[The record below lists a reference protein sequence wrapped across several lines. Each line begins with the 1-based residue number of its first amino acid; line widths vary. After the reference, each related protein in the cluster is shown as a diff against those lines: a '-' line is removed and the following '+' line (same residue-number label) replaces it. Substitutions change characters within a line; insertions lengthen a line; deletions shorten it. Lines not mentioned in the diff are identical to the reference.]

1 MTALAGGD
9 LALPA
14 GIQWSDLEYISER
27 VLGIALVI
35 TLIAI
40 LALKQF
46 AARSVGL
53 MVTIVVAASVV
64 TSIAGVGVIAYRM
77 VGTAA
82 ERDDMLD
89 LMAIAGLA
97 GLLVALFVGRRL
109 IKASRALSSAVQG
122 VGESGVYVAPQLT
135 LPAELAELYEGLAAA
150 HERLA
155 QARSRERA
163 LEASRRELVAWVSHD
178 LRTPLAGLRAMAE
191 ALEDQVVVD
200 PREVSQY
207 HSQIRREV
215 DRLTLMIDDLFE
227 LSRIHAGALR
237 LSKRMVGLEDLVAE
251 VVASAEP
258 VARHKG
264 VRLTGAA
271 VRGMPVYVDS
281 AEMGR
286 ALRNLVT
293 NAIRH
298 TPSDGGVDVLAEVQS
313 GMACVSVS
321 DACGGI
327 PPGDLPRVFDVAF
340 RGESARTPGPQEGAG
355 LGLSIARGI
364 VEAHSG
370 QIAVR
375 NAGPGCQ
382 FLIRLPLARPG
393 VPAINRTVPRRQRRR
408 PAPRRPGPAPSRP
421 APGHHHPLTARLTA
435 SDAPRAPKRTGRA
448 QPVPRTESKG
458 GRSAPASQAVAQT
471 APGPVRASTRSVPAS
486 ALGPPPLCP

>member
-1 MTALAGGD
+1 MQNVGD
-9 LALPA
+9 
-14 GIQWSDLEYISER
+14 
-27 VLGIALVI
+27 
-35 TLIAI
+35 
-40 LALKQF
+40 
-46 AARSVGL
+46 
-53 MVTIVVAASVV
+53 
-64 TSIAGVGVIAYRM
+64 
-77 VGTAA
+77 
-82 ERDDMLD
+82 
-89 LMAIAGLA
+89 
-97 GLLVALFVGRRL
+97 
-109 IKASRALSSAVQG
+109 
-122 VGESGVYVAPQLT
+122 SGVYVAPKGT
-135 LPAELAELYEGLAAA
+135 LPAELQNLSSELTVT

-191 ALEDQVVVD
+191 ALEDEVVID

-237 LSKRMVGLEDLVAE
+237 LSKRMTGLEDLVAE
-251 VVASAEP
+251 VVASTDP
-258 VARHKG
+258 VARAKG

-271 VRGMPVYVDS
+271 VRGMPVYVDA

-298 TPSDGGVDVLAEVQS
+298 TPADGGVDVLADVQ
-313 GMACVSVS
+313 GGLACVTVS

-327 PPGDLPRVFDVAF
+327 PPDDLPRVFDVAF
-340 RGESARTPGPQEGAG
+340 RGESARTPGPQSGGG

-382 FLIRLPLARPG
+382 FLIRMPLARPG
-393 VPAINRTVPRRQRRR
+393 VPAINRTVPRRHAGRRAAR
-408 PAPRRPGPAPSRP
+408 PPAPSRRWGRIRVPIPAVGP
-421 APGHHHPLTARLTA
+421 APAGP
-435 SDAPRAPKRTGRA
+435 DQPRVMP
-448 QPVPRTESKG
+448 
-458 GRSAPASQAVAQT
+458 
-471 APGPVRASTRSVPAS
+471 TR
-486 ALGPPPLCP
+486 

>member
-1 MTALAGGD
+1 VSALAD
-9 LALPA
+9 APLSLPA
-14 GIQWSDLEYISER
+14 GIQWSDLAYISER
-27 VLGIALVI
+27 VLVIALVVTVLGVLLVRRI
-35 TLIAI
+35 
-40 LALKQF
+40 
-46 AARSVGL
+46 AARSIGL
-53 MVTIVVAASVV
+53 MVTVVVAVSLV
-64 TSIAGVGVIAYRM
+64 TMLGGIGVIAYRM

-82 ERDDMLD
+82 ERDDILD

-97 GLLVALFVGRRL
+97 GGVVAYFVGRRL
-109 IKASRALSSAVQG
+109 TKASRALSSAVQG
-122 VGESGVYVAPQLT
+122 VGENGVYVAPSRT
-135 LPAELAELYEGLAAA
+135 LPAELSELSAELTAT

-191 ALEDQVVVD
+191 ALEDQVVID

-215 DRLTLMIDDLFE
+215 DRLTVMIDDLFE

-298 TPSDGGVDVLAEVQS
+298 TPADGGVDVLAEVQ
-313 GMACVSVS
+313 GGLACVTVS

-327 PPGDLPRVFDVAF
+327 PPDDLPRVFDVAF
-340 RGESARTPGPQEGAG
+340 RGESARTPGPQSGGG

-393 VPAINRTVPRRQRRR
+393 VPAVNRTVPRR
-408 PAPRRPGPAPSRP
+408 AAPSARP
-421 APGHHHPLTARLTA
+421 PAGAYPGSGVPGVHAAPGTA
-435 SDAPRAPKRTGRA
+435 G
-448 QPVPRTESKG
+448 VPG
-458 GRSAPASQAVAQT
+458 
-471 APGPVRASTRSVPAS
+471 APGPPGSPDQPRAITITARTPGSP
-486 ALGPPPLCP
+486 

>member
-1 MTALAGGD
+1 VTVLAGGD
-9 LALPA
+9 LSLPA
-14 GIQWSDLEYISER
+14 GIQWPDIWFITSRVLVIALIII
-27 VLGIALVI
+27 VLGIL
-35 TLIAI
+35 L
-40 LALKQF
+40 LRQF
-46 AARSVGL
+46 AGRSISL
-53 MVTIVVAASVV
+53 MVTVVVAVSVV
-64 TSIAGVGVIAYRM
+64 TTLAGMGVIAYRM
-77 VGTAA
+77 LSGVNQ
-82 ERDDMLD
+82 DVILD

-97 GLLVALFVGRRL
+97 ALVVALAVGRRL
-109 IKASRALSSAVQG
+109 TKASRAISVAVQG
-122 VGESGVYVAPQLT
+122 VGESGVYIAPQQT
-135 LPAELAELYEGLAAA
+135 LPAELAELSDALTVAY
-150 HERLA
+150 ERLA

-191 ALEDQVVVD
+191 ALEDEVVID
-200 PREVSQY
+200 PREVSAY
-207 HSQIRREV
+207 HTQIRREV
-215 DRLTLMIDDLFE
+215 DRLSLMIDDLFE

-237 LSKRMVGLEDLVAE
+237 LSRRMVGLEDLVAE

-258 VARHKG
+258 VARAKR

-271 VRGMPVYVDS
+271 VRGMPVFVDT

-298 TPSDGGVDVLAEVQS
+298 TPSDGVVDVLAEVQS

-327 PPGDLPRVFDVAF
+327 PPADLPRVFDVAF
-340 RGESARTPGPQEGAG
+340 RGQSARTPGPQEGAG

-382 FLIRLPLARPG
+382 FLIRLPLVRPG
-393 VPAINRTVPRRQRRR
+393 AR
-408 PAPRRPGPAPSRP
+408 A
-421 APGHHHPLTARLTA
+421 LTTPTG
-435 SDAPRAPKRTGRA
+435 SDQISPN
-448 QPVPRTESKG
+448 
-458 GRSAPASQAVAQT
+458 
-471 APGPVRASTRSVPAS
+471 
-486 ALGPPPLCP
+486 

>member
-1 MTALAGGD
+1 MSALAGGD

-14 GIQWSDLEYISER
+14 GIQVSDLEYISVR
-27 VLGIALVI
+27 VLAIALVV
-35 TLIAI
+35 TLLGI
-40 LALKQF
+40 LALKRF
-46 AARSVGL
+46 AARSIGL
-53 MVTIVVAASVV
+53 MITIVVAATVI
-64 TSIAGVGVIAYRM
+64 TMLAGVGVIAYRM

-82 ERDDMLD
+82 ERDDVLD

-97 GLLVALFVGRRL
+97 GLAVALFVGRRL
-109 IKASRALSSAVQG
+109 TKASRALSSAVQG

-135 LPAELAELYEGLAAA
+135 MPAELAELSAELTAT

-237 LSKRMVGLEDLVAE
+237 LSRRMVGLEDLVAE

-271 VRGMPVYVDS
+271 VRGMPVFVDS

-393 VPAINRTVPRRQRRR
+393 APAINRTVPRRQAGGPSPAGPDHPR
-408 PAPRRPGPAPSRP
+408 PDQPRAI
-421 APGHHHPLTARLTA
+421 TAR
-435 SDAPRAPKRTGRA
+435 
-448 QPVPRTESKG
+448 
-458 GRSAPASQAVAQT
+458 
-471 APGPVRASTRSVPAS
+471 
-486 ALGPPPLCP
+486 

>member
-1 MTALAGGD
+1 VNTQAEGASV
-9 LALPA
+9 LPA
-14 GIQWSDLEYISER
+14 GIEWSDLIWISEWVAIIAVVVSIIGIL
-27 VLGIALVI
+27 VLKRLAGRSIGFM
-35 TLIAI
+35 IAI
-40 LALKQF
+40 TVA
-46 AARSVGL
+46 VCT
-53 MVTIVVAASVV
+53 VT
-64 TSIAGVGVIAYRM
+64 TIAGIGVIAWRM
-77 VGTAA
+77 MASGQ
-82 ERDDMLD
+82 ERDEILD
-89 LMAIAGLA
+89 LMAIGGLA
-97 GLLVALFVGRRL
+97 GLAVALFVGRR
-109 IKASRALSSAVQG
+109 ITKTSRALAKAVQS
-122 VGESGVYVAPQLT
+122 VGDSGVYVAPKGT
-135 LPAELAELYEGLAAA
+135 LPAELQNLSAELTVT
-150 HERLA
+150 HERLT

-191 ALEDQVVVD
+191 ALEDEVVID

-237 LSKRMVGLEDLVAE
+237 LSKRMTGLEDLVAE
-251 VVASAEP
+251 VVASTDP
-258 VARHKG
+258 VARAKG

-271 VRGMPVYVDS
+271 VRGMPVYVDA

-298 TPSDGGVDVLAEVQS
+298 TPADGGVDVLADVQ
-313 GMACVSVS
+313 GGLACVTVS

-327 PPGDLPRVFDVAF
+327 PPDDLPRVFDVAF
-340 RGESARTPGPQEGAG
+340 RGESARTPGPQSGGG

-382 FLIRLPLARPG
+382 FLIRMPLARPG
-393 VPAINRTVPRRQRRR
+393 VPAINRTVPRRH
-408 PAPRRPGPAPSRP
+408 AGGPATGPIP
-421 APGHHHPLTARLTA
+421 AVGPHTGPIPAAGH
-435 SDAPRAPKRTGRA
+435 
-448 QPVPRTESKG
+448 
-458 GRSAPASQAVAQT
+458 APA
-471 APGPVRASTRSVPAS
+471 GPDQPRVMPTR
-486 ALGPPPLCP
+486 

>member
-1 MTALAGGD
+1 MTSSAGVLAWSW
-9 LALPA
+9 PA
-14 GIQWSDLEYISER
+14 GIATSDIGFISFWTL
-27 VLGIALVI
+27 VSALIISVAGVI
-35 TLIAI
+35 TLRL
-40 LALKQF
+40 LAG
-46 AARSVGL
+46 RSVRV
-53 MVTIVVAASVV
+53 MVTGVVLVSVF
-64 TSIAGVGVIAYRM
+64 TSMAGVAVIAYRM
-77 VGTAA
+77 LSGVNQ
-82 ERDDMLD
+82 DVVLD

-97 GLLVALFVGRRL
+97 GLIVALVVGRQL
-109 IKASRALSSAVQG
+109 IKASRAISAAVQG
-122 VGESGVYVAPQLT
+122 VGDSGVYIAPKMT
-135 LPAELAELYEGLAAA
+135 LPAEMSELSEALAVAY
-150 HERLA
+150 ERLA

-207 HSQIRREV
+207 HTQIRREV
-215 DRLTLMIDDLFE
+215 DRLSLMIDDLFE

-237 LSKRMVGLEDLVAE
+237 LSRRMVGLEDLVAE

-258 VARHKG
+258 VARAKG

-271 VRGMPVYVDS
+271 VRGMPVFVDT

-298 TPSDGGVDVLAEVQS
+298 TPSDGVVDVLAEMQS

-327 PPGDLPRVFDVAF
+327 PPEDLPRVFDVAF
-340 RGESARTPGPQEGAG
+340 RGEPARTPGPQEGAG

-370 QIAVR
+370 QIGVR
-375 NAGPGCQ
+375 NLGPGCQ

-393 VPAINRTVPRRQRRR
+393 
-408 PAPRRPGPAPSRP
+408 
-421 APGHHHPLTARLTA
+421 
-435 SDAPRAPKRTGRA
+435 
-448 QPVPRTESKG
+448 
-458 GRSAPASQAVAQT
+458 APAVTPAGPRHSRAIT
-471 APGPVRASTRSVPAS
+471 AP
-486 ALGPPPLCP
+486 

>member
-1 MTALAGGD
+1 MAT
-9 LALPA
+9 P
-14 GIQWSDLEYISER
+14 SDRDVML
-27 VLGIALVI
+27 
-35 TLIAI
+35 TLIPI
-40 LALKQF
+40 
-46 AARSVGL
+46 G
-53 MVTIVVAASVV
+53 
-64 TSIAGVGVIAYRM
+64 
-77 VGTAA
+77 
-82 ERDDMLD
+82 
-89 LMAIAGLA
+89 GLA
-97 GLLVALFVGRRL
+97 GLAVALVIARRL
-109 IKASRALSSAVQG
+109 TKASRALSSAVQG
-122 VGESGVYVAPQLT
+122 VGDNGVYVPPIRT
-135 LPAELAELYEGLAAA
+135 LPTELKDLSAELTAT

-200 PREVSQY
+200 PREVSNY

-215 DRLTLMIDDLFE
+215 DRLTVMIDDLFE

-237 LSKRMVGLEDLVAE
+237 LSKRMVGLEDLIAE

-264 VRLTGAA
+264 VRLSGGA

-293 NAIRH
+293 TAIRH
-298 TPSDGGVDVLAEVQS
+298 TPSDGGVDVLAEVQN

-327 PPGDLPRVFDVAF
+327 PPAGPPRVFDVAV

-393 VPAINRTVPRRQRRR
+393 APVLSRTRPQPAVP
-408 PAPRRPGPAPSRP
+408 
-421 APGHHHPLTARLTA
+421 
-435 SDAPRAPKRTGRA
+435 PRASGLSRCGSAGWTGH
-448 QPVPRTESKG
+448 
-458 GRSAPASQAVAQT
+458 PAS
-471 APGPVRASTRSVPAS
+471 
-486 ALGPPPLCP
+486 

>member
-1 MTALAGGD
+1 VRFLAGGGM
-9 LALPA
+9 ALPA
-14 GIQWSDLEYISER
+14 GIQWSDVLYITER
-27 VLGIALVI
+27 VLGLALIV
-35 TLIAI
+35 TLIGIAV
-40 LALKQF
+40 LRQC
-46 AARSVGL
+46 AARSIKL
-53 MVTIVVAASVV
+53 MLTVVVAVAVICSLL
-64 TSIAGVGVIAYRM
+64 GVAVIAYRM
-77 VGTAA
+77 IGTAE
-82 ERDDMLD
+82 ERDEILD
-89 LMAIAGLA
+89 LMGIAGLA
-97 GLLVALFVGRRL
+97 ALVVALFLARRL
-109 IKASRALSSAVQG
+109 TNASRAISYAVQG
-122 VGESGVYVAPQLT
+122 VGQTGVYIAPSPP
-135 LPAELAELYEGLAAA
+135 LPAELAELSDGLTTA

-155 QARSRERA
+155 KARSRERA

-191 ALEDQVVVD
+191 ALEDQVVIN

-207 HSQIRREV
+207 HTQIRREV
-215 DRLTLMIDDLFE
+215 ERLTLMIDDLFE

-237 LSKRMVGLEDLVAE
+237 LSRRMVGLEDVVAE

-258 VARHKG
+258 VARAKR

-271 VRGMPVYVDS
+271 VRNMPVFIDS

-298 TPSDGGVDVLAEVQS
+298 TPSDGVVDVLAEVRS

-327 PPGDLPRVFDVAF
+327 PPADLPRVFDVAF

-375 NAGPGCQ
+375 NTGPGCQ
-382 FLIRLPLARPG
+382 FLIRLPLVRPG
-393 VPAINRTVPRRQRRR
+393 APVPSHTGPQPAATGRRAIN
-408 PAPRRPGPAPSRP
+408 AN
-421 APGHHHPLTARLTA
+421 
-435 SDAPRAPKRTGRA
+435 
-448 QPVPRTESKG
+448 
-458 GRSAPASQAVAQT
+458 
-471 APGPVRASTRSVPAS
+471 
-486 ALGPPPLCP
+486 

>member
-1 MTALAGGD
+1 MTPVGD
-9 LALPA
+9 LASTTSVFG
-14 GIQWSDLEYISER
+14 GIQLSDLEYISA
-27 VLGIALVI
+27 VTLVFALVI
-35 TLIAI
+35 TAI
-40 LALKQF
+40 GIVALRVF
-46 AARSVGL
+46 AARSVSVL
-53 MVTIVVAASVV
+53 VTVIVLASVL
-64 TSIAGVGVIAYRM
+64 TSLAGVGVIAHRM
-77 VGTAA
+77 LSGVDQ
-82 ERDDMLD
+82 RVVLD
-89 LMAIAGLA
+89 LMVIAGLA
-97 GLLVALFVGRRL
+97 SLAVALFVGRRL
-109 IKASRALSSAVQG
+109 TRASRALASAVQG
-122 VGESGVYVAPQLT
+122 VGENGVYVAPQTT
-135 LPAELAELYEGLAAA
+135 LPTELAELSKELTAT

-215 DRLTLMIDDLFE
+215 ERLTLMIDDLFE

-237 LSKRMVGLEDLVAE
+237 LSRRMVGLEDLVAE

-258 VARHKG
+258 VARAKR

-271 VRGMPVYVDS
+271 VRGMPVFVDS

-298 TPSDGGVDVLAEVQS
+298 TPSDGGVDVLAEVQN

-393 VPAINRTVPRRQRRR
+393 VPALNRTVPRRHAGASP
-408 PAPRRPGPAPSRP
+408 PAGP
-421 APGHHHPLTARLTA
+421 
-435 SDAPRAPKRTGRA
+435 DQPRAVT
-448 QPVPRTESKG
+448 
-458 GRSAPASQAVAQT
+458 
-471 APGPVRASTRSVPAS
+471 TR
-486 ALGPPPLCP
+486 

>member
-1 MTALAGGD
+1 VRVVAGGFFT
-9 LALPA
+9 LPA
-14 GIQWSDLEYISER
+14 GIQWSDIFYISWR
-27 VLGIALVI
+27 VLVIALIVSVI
-35 TLIAI
+35 GI
-40 LALKQF
+40 LLLKRF
-46 AARSVGL
+46 SARSISL
-53 MVTIVVAASVV
+53 MITVVVAVSVV
-64 TSIAGVGVIAYRM
+64 TSLGGIGVIAYRM
-77 VGTAA
+77 LGTAA
-82 ERDDMLD
+82 DRDVILD
-89 LMAIAGLA
+89 LMSIAGLA
-97 GLLVALFVGRRL
+97 GLVVALVVGRRL
-109 IKASRALSSAVQG
+109 TRASRAISSSVQG
-122 VGESGVYVAPQLT
+122 VGDSGVYIAPKLA
-135 LPAELAELYEGLAAA
+135 LPAELGELSGALTVAY
-150 HERLA
+150 ERLA
-155 QARSRERA
+155 QARSRERT

-191 ALEDQVVVD
+191 ALEDQVVID

-207 HSQIRREV
+207 HTQIRREV
-215 DRLTLMIDDLFE
+215 DRLSLMIDDLFE

-237 LSKRMVGLEDLVAE
+237 LSRRMVGLEDLVAE

-258 VARHKG
+258 VARAKG

-271 VRGMPVYVDS
+271 VRGMPVFIDS

-298 TPSDGGVDVLAEVQS
+298 TPSDGVVDVLAEVQS

-393 VPAINRTVPRRQRRR
+393 
-408 PAPRRPGPAPSRP
+408 APV
-421 APGHHHPLTARLTA
+421 LT
-435 SDAPRAPKRTGRA
+435 RTGPGTGQSRA
-448 QPVPRTESKG
+448 I
-458 GRSAPASQAVAQT
+458 T
-471 APGPVRASTRSVPAS
+471 AN
-486 ALGPPPLCP
+486 

>member
-1 MTALAGGD
+1 MTALAGGV
-9 LALPA
+9 LAGLPA
-14 GIQWSDLEYISER
+14 GIQVSDLEYISVR
-27 VLGIALVI
+27 VLGIALIV
-35 TLIAI
+35 TLIGI
-40 LALKQF
+40 FALKRF
-46 AARSVGL
+46 AARSIGL
-53 MVTIVVAASVV
+53 MITIVVAATVI
-64 TSIAGVGVIAYRM
+64 TSLGGVGVIAYRM

-82 ERDDMLD
+82 ERDDVLD

-97 GLLVALFVGRRL
+97 GLAVALFVGRRL
-109 IKASRALSSAVQG
+109 TKGSRALSSAVQG
-122 VGESGVYVAPQLT
+122 VGDSGVYVAPQLT
-135 LPAELAELYEGLAAA
+135 LPAELNELNEGLVAA

-155 QARSRERA
+155 QARARERA

-271 VRGMPVYVDS
+271 VRGMPVFVDS

-393 VPAINRTVPRRQRRR
+393 VPAINRTVPRRHAAGGP
-408 PAPRRPGPAPSRP
+408 PAGGPP
-421 APGHHHPLTARLTA
+421 AG
-435 SDAPRAPKRTGRA
+435 
-448 QPVPRTESKG
+448 
-458 GRSAPASQAVAQT
+458 
-471 APGPVRASTRSVPAS
+471 
-486 ALGPPPLCP
+486 GPPPAGPDQPRPDQPRAITTR

>member
-1 MTALAGGD
+1 VTHTTGVLAWSLPANIATSDIGFISFWTLVSALIISVIGVVALKVLAG
-9 LALPA
+9 
-14 GIQWSDLEYISER
+14 
-27 VLGIALVI
+27 
-35 TLIAI
+35 
-40 LALKQF
+40 
-46 AARSVGL
+46 RSVRV
-53 MVTIVVAASVV
+53 MVNGVVLVSVA
-64 TSIAGVGVIAYRM
+64 TSMAGVAIIAYRM
-77 VGTAA
+77 LSGVNQ
-82 ERDDMLD
+82 DVVLD

-97 GLLVALFVGRRL
+97 GLIVAMVVGQQL
-109 IKASRALSSAVQG
+109 TKASRSISAAVQG
-122 VGESGVYVAPQLT
+122 VGDSGVYIAPQRT
-135 LPAELAELYEGLAAA
+135 LPAELTELSHALTEAYD
-150 HERLA
+150 RLA
-155 QARSRERA
+155 QARTRERA

-191 ALEDQVVVD
+191 ALEDQVVID
-200 PREVSQY
+200 PREMSQY
-207 HSQIRREV
+207 HTQIRREV
-215 DRLTLMIDDLFE
+215 DRLTVMIDDLFE

-237 LSKRMVGLEDLVAE
+237 LSRRMVGLEDVVAE

-258 VARHKG
+258 VARAKG

-271 VRGMPVYVDS
+271 VRGMPVFVDS

-298 TPSDGGVDVLAEVQS
+298 TPSDGVVDVLAEVQS

-327 PPGDLPRVFDVAF
+327 PPDDLPRVFDVAF
-340 RGESARTPGPQEGAG
+340 RGESARTPGPQQGGG

-393 VPAINRTVPRRQRRR
+393 DPMLT
-408 PAPRRPGPAPSRP
+408 RP
-421 APGHHHPLTARLTA
+421 APGTGQSRTITAN
-435 SDAPRAPKRTGRA
+435 
-448 QPVPRTESKG
+448 
-458 GRSAPASQAVAQT
+458 
-471 APGPVRASTRSVPAS
+471 
-486 ALGPPPLCP
+486 

>member
-14 GIQWSDLEYISER
+14 GIQVSDLEYISVR
-27 VLGIALVI
+27 VLAIAVVV
-35 TLIAI
+35 TLIGV
-40 LALKQF
+40 LALKRF
-46 AARSVGL
+46 AARSIGL
-53 MVTIVVAASVV
+53 MITIVVAATVI
-64 TSIAGVGVIAYRM
+64 TMLAGVGVIAYRM
-77 VGTAA
+77 VGTPG
-82 ERDDMLD
+82 ERDDVLD

-97 GLLVALFVGRRL
+97 GLAVALFVGRRL
-109 IKASRALSSAVQG
+109 TKASRALSSAVQG
-122 VGESGVYVAPQLT
+122 VGENGVYVAPQLT
-135 LPAELAELYEGLAAA
+135 LPTELAELSAELTVT

-191 ALEDQVVVD
+191 ALEDQVVID

-271 VRGMPVYVDS
+271 VRGMPVFVDS

-298 TPSDGGVDVLAEVQS
+298 TPPDGGVDVLAEVQS

-393 VPAINRTVPRRQRRR
+393 VPAINRTVPRR
-408 PAPRRPGPAPSRP
+408 
-421 APGHHHPLTARLTA
+421 
-435 SDAPRAPKRTGRA
+435 
-448 QPVPRTESKG
+448 PVG
-458 GRSAPASQAVAQT
+458 
-471 APGPVRASTRSVPAS
+471 
-486 ALGPPPLCP
+486 GPPPAGPDQPRPDQPRAITTH

>member
-1 MTALAGGD
+1 MTALAGGV
-9 LALPA
+9 LAGLPA
-14 GIQWSDLEYISER
+14 DIQVSDLEYISVR
-27 VLGIALVI
+27 VLVIAVVV
-35 TLIAI
+35 TLIGI
-40 LALKQF
+40 FALKRF
-46 AARSVGL
+46 AARSIGL
-53 MVTIVVAASVV
+53 MITIVVAATVI
-64 TSIAGVGVIAYRM
+64 TSLGGVGVIAYRM

-82 ERDDMLD
+82 ERDDVLD

-97 GLLVALFVGRRL
+97 GLAVALFVGRRL
-109 IKASRALSSAVQG
+109 TKGSRALSSAVQG
-122 VGESGVYVAPQLT
+122 VGDSGVYVAPQLT
-135 LPAELAELYEGLAAA
+135 LPAELNELNEGLVAA

-155 QARSRERA
+155 QARARERA

-191 ALEDQVVVD
+191 ALEDQVVID

-271 VRGMPVYVDS
+271 VRGMPVFVDS

-393 VPAINRTVPRRQRRR
+393 VPAINRTVPRRHAAGGP
-408 PAPRRPGPAPSRP
+408 PAG
-421 APGHHHPLTARLTA
+421 
-435 SDAPRAPKRTGRA
+435 
-448 QPVPRTESKG
+448 
-458 GRSAPASQAVAQT
+458 
-471 APGPVRASTRSVPAS
+471 
-486 ALGPPPLCP
+486 GPPPAGPDQPRPDQPRAITTR

>member
-1 MTALAGGD
+1 VSSLAD
-9 LALPA
+9 PPFTLPA
-14 GIQWSDLEYISER
+14 GIQWSDLAYISER
-27 VLGIALVI
+27 VLIIALVV
-35 TLIAI
+35 TLLGI
-40 LALKQF
+40 LLVRQI
-46 AARSVGL
+46 AARSIGL
-53 MVTIVVAASVV
+53 MVTVVVAVSLV
-64 TSIAGVGVIAYRM
+64 TMLGGIGVIAYRM

-82 ERDDMLD
+82 ERDDILD

-97 GLLVALFVGRRL
+97 GGVVAYVVGRRL
-109 IKASRALSSAVQG
+109 TKASRELSSAVQG
-122 VGESGVYVAPQLT
+122 VGENGVYVAPQAT
-135 LPAELAELYEGLAAA
+135 LPAELAQLSAELTAT

-215 DRLTLMIDDLFE
+215 DRLTVMIDDLFE

-298 TPSDGGVDVLAEVQS
+298 TPCDGGVDVLAEVQ
-313 GMACVSVS
+313 GGLACVTVS

-327 PPGDLPRVFDVAF
+327 PPDDLPRVFDVAF
-340 RGESARTPGPQEGAG
+340 RGESARTPGPQSGGG

-375 NAGPGCQ
+375 NVGPGCQ

-393 VPAINRTVPRRQRRR
+393 VPAINRTVPRRRAGAPTPGGPTGPTG
-408 PAPRRPGPAPSRP
+408 PAGPGPAGPGPGPGGPAGPGSGPAGPGPSSP
-421 APGHHHPLTARLTA
+421 
-435 SDAPRAPKRTGRA
+435 DQPRAIAR
-448 QPVPRTESKG
+448 
-458 GRSAPASQAVAQT
+458 
-471 APGPVRASTRSVPAS
+471 
-486 ALGPPPLCP
+486 

>member
-1 MTALAGGD
+1 VSALASGGFQ
-9 LALPA
+9 LPA
-14 GIQWSDLEYISER
+14 GIQLSDLEYISAVTA
-27 VLGIALVI
+27 VLALVI
-35 TLIAI
+35 TAI
-40 LALKQF
+40 GLVALRAL
-46 AARSVGL
+46 AARSVAV
-53 MVTIVVAASVV
+53 MVTVIVLTSVFTTVAG
-64 TSIAGVGVIAYRM
+64 TGVIAYRM
-77 VGTAA
+77 LPGV
-82 ERDDMLD
+82 DQKVVLD

-97 GLLVALFVGRRL
+97 GLAVALFVGRRL
-109 IKASRALSSAVQG
+109 VRAGRALSSAVQG
-122 VGESGVYVAPQLT
+122 VGENGVYIPPSLT
-135 LPAELAELYEGLAAA
+135 LPAELAELSEGLAAA

-155 QARSRERA
+155 RARSRERA

-200 PREVSQY
+200 PRTVSQY
-207 HSQIRREV
+207 HTQIRREV
-215 DRLTLMIDDLFE
+215 DRLSAMIDDLFE
-227 LSRIHAGALR
+227 LSRIHAGALKLSRR
-237 LSKRMVGLEDLVAE
+237 LVGLEDVVAE
-251 VVASAEP
+251 VVASTEP
-258 VARHKG
+258 VARAKG

-271 VRGMPVYVDS
+271 VRGMPVYIDT

-298 TPSDGGVDVLAEVQS
+298 TPSDGVVDVLADLQG

-327 PPGDLPRVFDVAF
+327 PPEDLPRVFDVAF
-340 RGESARTPGPQEGAG
+340 RGESARTPGPSEGAG

-393 VPAINRTVPRRQRRR
+393 VPALTSTVPRRR
-408 PAPRRPGPAPSRP
+408 PAP
-421 APGHHHPLTARLTA
+421 
-435 SDAPRAPKRTGRA
+435 
-448 QPVPRTESKG
+448 
-458 GRSAPASQAVAQT
+458 APASN
-471 APGPVRASTRSVPAS
+471 
-486 ALGPPPLCP
+486 

>member
-1 MTALAGGD
+1 VIAVHGTLAI
-9 LALPA
+9 A
-14 GIQWSDLEYISER
+14 GIKLSDLLNISVR
-27 VLGIALVI
+27 VLVLSVVVTFVGIGL
-35 TLIAI
+35 LRL
-40 LALKQF
+40 LAAK
-46 AARSVGL
+46 SVGL
-53 MVTIVVAASVV
+53 MLTIVVGVSVIC
-64 TSIAGVGVIAYRM
+64 SLLGVGVIAWLM
-77 VGTAA
+77 MGSSSD
-82 ERDDMLD
+82 RDVMID
-89 LMAIAGLA
+89 LMAIAGL
-97 GLLVALFVGRRL
+97 GGFVVAMFVGRRL
-109 IKASRALSSAVQG
+109 ITASHALSSAVHN
-122 VGESGVYVAPQLT
+122 VSESGVYVAPEMT
-135 LPAELAELYEGLAAA
+135 LPAELNELSTELGLT

-155 QARSRERA
+155 QGRSRERA

-200 PREVSQY
+200 TRTVSQY
-207 HSQIRREV
+207 HTQIRREV
-215 DRLTLMIDDLFE
+215 DRLTAMIDDLFE

-237 LSKRMVGLEDLVAE
+237 LSRRMVGLEDLIAE

-258 VARHKG
+258 VARAKG

-271 VRGMPVYVDS
+271 VRGMPIFVDS

-298 TPSDGGVDVLAEVQS
+298 TPSDGVVDVLAEVQS

-340 RGESARTPGPQEGAG
+340 RGESARTPGPLEGAG

-375 NAGPGCQ
+375 NAGSGCQ

-393 VPAINRTVPRRQRRR
+393 VPAINRSLPGRR
-408 PAPRRPGPAPSRP
+408 AAHVATSR
-421 APGHHHPLTARLTA
+421 
-435 SDAPRAPKRTGRA
+435 
-448 QPVPRTESKG
+448 
-458 GRSAPASQAVAQT
+458 
-471 APGPVRASTRSVPAS
+471 
-486 ALGPPPLCP
+486 

>member
-1 MTALAGGD
+1 MTAPASGD

-14 GIQWSDLEYISER
+14 GIQWSDLTFISEG
-27 VLGIALVI
+27 VLIVAVVTTVIGIIALRQ
-35 TLIAI
+35 L
-40 LALKQF
+40 

-53 MVTIVVAASVV
+53 MITVVVAVSVV
-64 TSIAGVGVIAYRM
+64 TAIAGVGVITVRM
-77 VGTAA
+77 LGTGAQ
-82 ERDDMLD
+82 RDEILD

-97 GLLVALFVGRRL
+97 GLVVAMFVGRRVTR
-109 IKASRALSSAVQG
+109 ASRAISSAVQG
-122 VGESGVYVAPQLT
+122 VGENGVYVAPPLT
-135 LPAELAELYEGLAAA
+135 LPAELRELSDELAVT

-191 ALEDQVVVD
+191 ALEDQVVID

-207 HSQIRREV
+207 HTQIRREV
-215 DRLTLMIDDLFE
+215 DRLTVMIDDLFE

-264 VRLTGAA
+264 VRLSGAA
-271 VRGMPVYVDS
+271 VRGMPVLVDT

-393 VPAINRTVPRRQRRR
+393 VPAINRTVPGHR
-408 PAPRRPGPAPSRP
+408 AAPSPSR
-421 APGHHHPLTARLTA
+421 
-435 SDAPRAPKRTGRA
+435 
-448 QPVPRTESKG
+448 
-458 GRSAPASQAVAQT
+458 
-471 APGPVRASTRSVPAS
+471 
-486 ALGPPPLCP
+486 

>member
-14 GIQWSDLEYISER
+14 GIQWSDLEYISVR

-46 AARSVGL
+46 AARSIGL
-53 MVTIVVAASVV
+53 MVAIVVAATVI
-64 TSIAGVGVIAYRM
+64 TSLGGVGVIAYRM

-82 ERDDMLD
+82 ERDDVLD

-97 GLLVALFVGRRL
+97 GLMVALFVGHRL
-109 IKASRALSSAVQG
+109 IMASRALSSAVQG

-135 LPAELAELYEGLAAA
+135 LPAELAELSEGLAVAN
-150 HERLA
+150 ERLA

-327 PPGDLPRVFDVAF
+327 PPADLPRVFDVAF

-375 NAGPGCQ
+375 NAGRGCQ

-393 VPAINRTVPRRQRRR
+393 VPAINRTVPRRQ
-408 PAPRRPGPAPSRP
+408 PGGPPSAGPDQPRPGQ
-421 APGHHHPLTARLTA
+421 
-435 SDAPRAPKRTGRA
+435 PRAIT
-448 QPVPRTESKG
+448 
-458 GRSAPASQAVAQT
+458 
-471 APGPVRASTRSVPAS
+471 TR
-486 ALGPPPLCP
+486 

>member
-1 MTALAGGD
+1 MSGALAGTTNLFG
-9 LALPA
+9 
-14 GIQWSDLEYISER
+14 GIAVSDLEFISA
-27 VLGIALVI
+27 VTLGFALVI
-35 TLIAI
+35 SVVGIIA
-40 LALKQF
+40 LRVL
-46 AARSVGL
+46 AARSVAV
-53 MVTIVVAASVV
+53 MVTVIVLASVL
-64 TSIAGVGVIAYRM
+64 TSLAGVGVIAKRM
-77 VGTAA
+77 LAGVDQ
-82 ERDDMLD
+82 RVVLD

-97 GLLVALFVGRRL
+97 AFVVALFVGRRL
-109 IKASRALSSAVQG
+109 TRASRALSAAVQG
-122 VGESGVYVAPQLT
+122 VGDNGVYIAPTAT
-135 LPAELAELYEGLAAA
+135 LPVELSELSDALAAA

-155 QARSRERA
+155 QSRSRERA

-200 PREVSQY
+200 PRTVSQY

-215 DRLTLMIDDLFE
+215 DRLSAMIDDLFE

-237 LSKRMVGLEDLVAE
+237 LSRRMVGLEDLVAE

-258 VARHKG
+258 VARAKG
-264 VRLTGAA
+264 IRLTGAA
-271 VRGMPVYVDS
+271 VRGMPVYVDT

-298 TPSDGGVDVLAEVQS
+298 TPSDGGVDVLAEVQN

-382 FLIRLPLARPG
+382 FVIRLPLARPG
-393 VPAINRTVPRRQRRR
+393 VPAINRTVPRRT
-408 PAPRRPGPAPSRP
+408 APSAPDATRAIP
-421 APGHHHPLTARLTA
+421 AR
-435 SDAPRAPKRTGRA
+435 
-448 QPVPRTESKG
+448 
-458 GRSAPASQAVAQT
+458 
-471 APGPVRASTRSVPAS
+471 
-486 ALGPPPLCP
+486 